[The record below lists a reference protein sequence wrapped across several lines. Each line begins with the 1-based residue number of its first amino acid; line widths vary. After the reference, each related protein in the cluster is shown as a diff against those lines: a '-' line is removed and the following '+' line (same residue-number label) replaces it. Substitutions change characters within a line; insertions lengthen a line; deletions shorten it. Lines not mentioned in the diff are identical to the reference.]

1 MKLSK
6 NLKLFKKLIINYL
19 IHMSKNSTKQMS
31 NKSSRSKTQVTDVS
45 YKDLDV
51 KKFKQGKSIKNPNL
65 NMWEVEYDGGK
76 MRLEAPIVKFQWRGR
91 KFVDTDNWDQ
101 KHNLVLPLDDDD
113 KKVASFKKKLQKLDK
128 YLLSQAENFLGDDYE
143 DYTYKPLVTESNDT
157 RPDYHRVKLGKTS
170 TKKQPGESFDELFKR
185 KEKEEKLIAKIYEKT
200 SSEPMKARKDVNDIN
215 LLNEFLPY
223 NSEIQFMEE
232 PSVFWAQTKAN
243 DEGVKLWGL
252 SWRISFLRRNVE
264 GDDEPLP
271 APSLKVIKLKDLDP
285 DKLTLTDF
293 DKERE
298 SDTQHVAWVRYDDEK
313 FYIDLP
319 PIEAKNYGKTKIV
332 NKDTG
337 EVELP
342 NFYKCPLY
350 PDQQTDEIEILES
363 LKDHVISNLMP
374 KLFGSKKKADK
385 YFLTDIVK
393 YPEENDDDDEE
404 ESKPVRPPS
413 LKLALRLEYKTNK
426 VQTKVLDCQD
436 DPDSEG
442 KRVECNTL
450 EEFWSNVK
458 WNDTLQFRVQ
468 FNKFYAMKS
477 SSGLPKKRTGLG
489 MKIVQ
494 VRKLAEGKGSS
505 TEVSVSN
512 NFLGEEAE
520 VVSEEDELDG
530 ENSSEAEEELDNGVA
545 SDEDVSEDV
554 SEDASEDKLDEGS
567 DEEEISED
575 ESEEEEVVVK
585 KSTKSKEKTKAAK
598 AKVTKK
604 GKTVKKGRSKKV

>member
-1 MKLSK
+1 MKLAK

-51 KKFKQGKSIKNPNL
+51 KKFKQGKSIPNKNL
-65 NMWEVEYDGGK
+65 NMWEVKYDGGK
-76 MRLEAPIVKFQWRGR
+76 MRLEAPIVKFKWRGR
-91 KFVDTDNWDQ
+91 KLIDTDNWDQ
-101 KHNLVLPLDDDD
+101 KHNLVLPLDEDD
-113 KKVASFKKKLQKLDK
+113 KKATSFKKKLQKLDK

-143 DYTYKPLVTESNDT
+143 DYTYKPLVTESKDT

-170 TKKQPGESFDELFKR
+170 TKMQPGESVVELYKR
-185 KEKEEKLIAKIYEKT
+185 KPKEEKLTAKIYEKT
-200 SSEPMKARKDVNDIN
+200 SSEPMKARKDINEIN
-215 LLNEFLPY
+215 LLDEFLPY

-232 PSVFWAQTKAN
+232 PSVFWAQTQAK
-243 DEGVKLWGL
+243 DGVKLWGL

-319 PIEAKNYGKTKIV
+319 PIEAKNYGKSKIV

-393 YPEENDDDDEE
+393 YPEENDDDEE

-436 DPDSEG
+436 DPDGEG
-442 KRVECNTL
+442 KRVECSTL
-450 EEFWSNVK
+450 DEFWSNVK

-505 TEVSVSN
+505 AEVSVSN
-512 NFLGEEAE
+512 NFLGEEAG
-520 VVSEEDELDG
+520 VVSEEDELDD

-545 SDEDVSEDV
+545 SDDDVSEDA

-575 ESEEEEVVVK
+575 ESEEEEIVVK
-585 KSTKSKEKTKAAK
+585 KSTKSKTKAAK
-598 AKVTKK
+598 AKVTKSK
-604 GKTVKKGRSKKV
+604 GKRTKKGKSKKV

>member
-1 MKLSK
+1 
-6 NLKLFKKLIINYL
+6 
-19 IHMSKNSTKQMS
+19 MSKNSTTQMS

-76 MRLEAPIVKFQWRGR
+76 MRLEAPVVKFQWRGR

-113 KKVASFKKKLQKLDK
+113 KKVSAFKKKLQKLDK
-128 YLLSQAENFLGDDYE
+128 YLQSQAENFLGDDYE

-170 TKKQPGESFDELFKR
+170 TKKQPGESLDELFKR
-185 KEKEEKLIAKIYEKT
+185 KAQEEKLIAKIYEKT
-200 SSEPMKARKDVNDIN
+200 GSEPMKARKDVNNIN
-215 LLNEFLPY
+215 LLEEFLPY

-271 APSLKVIKLKDLDP
+271 APSLKVIKLKDLDV

-332 NKDTG
+332 NKETG
-337 EVELP
+337 DVELP

-350 PDQQTDEIEILES
+350 PDQQTDEIEVLES

-442 KRVECNTL
+442 KRVECTTL

-494 VRKLAEGKGSS
+494 VRKLAEGKSGT
-505 TEVSVSN
+505 TEVTVSN

-520 VVSEEDELDG
+520 VVSEEEELDDD
-530 ENSSEAEEELDNGVA
+530 NSSEAEEEELDEGVDDG
-545 SDEDVSEDV
+545 SDV
-554 SEDASEDKLDEGS
+554 SEDASEDKLNPEEDS

-585 KSTKSKEKTKAAK
+585 KSTKGKTKAAK
-598 AKVTKK
+598 AKVTKT
-604 GKTVKKGRSKKV
+604 KTKEKKKGRSKKKV

>member
-113 KKVASFKKKLQKLDK
+113 KKVKSFKKKLQKLDT

-393 YPEENDDDDEE
+393 YPEENDDDEE

-442 KRVECNTL
+442 KRVECTTL

-505 TEVSVSN
+505 AEVSVSN

-585 KSTKSKEKTKAAK
+585 KSTKSKAKTKAAK

>member
-1 MKLSK
+1 
-6 NLKLFKKLIINYL
+6 
-19 IHMSKNSTKQMS
+19 MSKNSTKQMS
-31 NKSSRSKTQVTDVS
+31 NNSSKSKSQVTDVS

-65 NMWEVEYDGGK
+65 NMWQVEYDGGK
-76 MRLEAPIVKFQWRGR
+76 MRLEAPIVKFKWRGR
-91 KFVDTDNWDQ
+91 KLIDTDNWDQ
-101 KHNLVLPLDDDD
+101 KHNLVLPLDEDD
-113 KKVASFKKKLQKLDK
+113 KKATSFKKKLQKLDK

-143 DYTYKPLVTESNDT
+143 DYTYKPLVTESKDT

-170 TKKQPGESFDELFKR
+170 TKKQPGESMDELYER
-185 KEKEEKLIAKIYEKT
+185 KAKEEKLTAKIYEK
-200 SSEPMKARKDVNDIN
+200 SSSDPMKARKDVNDVN
-215 LLNEFLPY
+215 LLDTFLPY

-232 PSVFWAQTKAN
+232 PTVFWAQTKAN

-271 APSLKVIKLKDLDP
+271 APSLKVIQLKDLDP

-393 YPEENDDDDEE
+393 YPEEDDDDE
-404 ESKPVRPPS
+404 
-413 LKLALRLEYKTNK
+413 
-426 VQTKVLDCQD
+426 
-436 DPDSEG
+436 
-442 KRVECNTL
+442 
-450 EEFWSNVK
+450 
-458 WNDTLQFRVQ
+458 
-468 FNKFYAMKS
+468 
-477 SSGLPKKRTGLG
+477 
-489 MKIVQ
+489 
-494 VRKLAEGKGSS
+494 
-505 TEVSVSN
+505 
-512 NFLGEEAE
+512 
-520 VVSEEDELDG
+520 
-530 ENSSEAEEELDNGVA
+530 
-545 SDEDVSEDV
+545 
-554 SEDASEDKLDEGS
+554 
-567 DEEEISED
+567 
-575 ESEEEEVVVK
+575 
-585 KSTKSKEKTKAAK
+585 
-598 AKVTKK
+598 
-604 GKTVKKGRSKKV
+604 